1 MRQLRITTSITN
13 RNDNCLEKYLNEISK
28 ESLLTADEEAQL
40 AQRIKQGDK
49 AAMDKLIKSN
59 LRFVVSVAK
68 QYQSQGMSLSDLI
81 NEGNLGLIKAVE
93 KFDETKGFKFISYA
107 VWWIR
112 QSIMMA
118 LVEKVRTVRIPFNQV
133 NTLGH
138 IKRVQHEYEQRYNR
152 EADLHEL
159 STELHLDFNHLKD
172 VIRGS
177 SHPVSLDQPINN
189 EESDTCIGELLEDK
203 NMESTDGLV
212 NRESVQQDVHR
223 SLKNLKPREAEVL
236 KMYFGIG
243 FIEQFSI
250 EQIADRLELT
260 RERVRQVKDKAIR
273 KLKESTSTTRVLR
286 LHLA

>member
-1 MRQLRITTSITN
+1 MRQLKITSSITN
-13 RNDNCLEKYLNEISK
+13 RNDGCLEKYLNEISK
-28 ESLLTADEEAQL
+28 ENILTADEEALL

-49 AAMDKLIKSN
+49 SAMDKLVKCN

-68 QYQSQGMSLSDLI
+68 QYQGQGMSLSDLI
-81 NEGNLGLIKAVE
+81 NEGNLGLIKSAE

-133 NTLGH
+133 NTLGR
-138 IKRVQHEYEQRYNR
+138 IKRVQHDYEQQFNR
-152 EADLHEL
+152 EPNLYEL
-159 STELHLDFNHLKD
+159 SAELQVDFNHLKD

-177 SHPVSLDQPINN
+177 SYPVSLDQPINN
-189 EESDTCIGELLEDK
+189 DESDTSFGDLMEDK
-203 NMESTDGLV
+203 NVDATDEVVNQQSVRYDV
-212 NRESVQQDVHR
+212 NRT
-223 SLKNLKPREAEVL
+223 LKNLKPREEQII
-236 KMYFGIG
+236 KMYYGIG

-260 RERVRQVKDKAIR
+260 RERVRQVKEKAIK
-273 KLKESTSTTRVLR
+273 KLKASSCTKVLR